1 MQQLQFK
8 RKKTRLL
15 TMIFSMFKIFMHNI
29 RRVLGEKKKLFHP
42 QCNFLKSW
50 FDSKDYPLAF

>member
-15 TMIFSMFKIFMHNI
+15 TMIFSMYKIFMHNI

-42 QCNFLKSW
+42 QCNFFKSW
-50 FDSKDYPLAF
+50 FDSKDYPF